1 MILSLLPA
9 LLRTLPAGPRRD
21 RPFRRSRREATAS
34 GPRGAVLRRLS
45 LLPVLPA
52 LVLSVLALAG
62 PMPAQGQQQAR
73 QDQQEPAA
81 ASGPPATLLVEAVDD
96 SGDVLGDLE
105 PGALRVLR
113 EGEPLAITTSQQTG
127 PDGVVVYF
135 DLPLLSTQQV
145 LAAASTLSDRA
156 ASLVRVG
163 DVEVVVGDS
172 DTRTALP
179 PTGDPEIVSQSLAGV
194 GTRYGGRDALVE
206 VRTRFLEELRAL
218 AGPPAGAG
226 APRTQLQPDRLDRI
240 ERLAAGA
247 LLEEADLLRRQ
258 RERLVTWAAE
268 EGSLGPRHPKALI
281 LVTGGFDA
289 DPLPFYRRALAAHG
303 LERQVADRLERP
315 VVLPSLD
322 ELGRV
327 LAAYGWLTDPYVSQ
341 GLGHEDETAPPPA
354 AGQPPTA
361 PSAGETLG
369 RPGLDASEAGDD
381 QRPALITPKLGRRDK
396 ADQEKA
402 AALPPARPDAASLVP
417 LAAATGGEVITD
429 PLQIETLL
437 RQLAGRLRL
446 DVPAPA
452 GEPERID
459 VELAATGRRAR
470 NASVRFPHWIGAT
483 PPRSVAAV
491 RVRKL
496 LDGARPEQGDL
507 PVEAVF
513 ATPPRGVGEGRLT
526 VRLGSP
532 GVPAPPP
539 GTPLRATIGIDRTE
553 GDSLVF
559 HRELAVAPDGGDTF
573 DVPVTLP
580 EGAETRLA
588 VLVEEL
594 PDGGSG
600 SAFASY
606 VQGGVGSRG
615 GQAGEGG
622 ASDEAADAYLPSPR
636 IVRLL
641 APGQAF
647 VVGETTF
654 TAVVS
659 TPQVQRVDFLL
670 DGKRVAARV
679 QSPFQAVIDVGT
691 LPERRSVEAVA
702 YDADGQE
709 MGRDTLV
716 INQGGGSFRV
726 RIVEPRA
733 GSWSD
738 DKPLVGPV
746 DVEADVT
753 APGDA
758 RIDQVEFYWGSR
770 LVATSYAPPY
780 RQRVI
785 IPADDPQGFLRVVA
799 QLEDG
804 ATAEDVLFV
813 NSPGTAERLDV
824 NLVEMYVV
832 VTDKQGHPVD
842 DLTEDD
848 FRVYEEGE
856 PQTISTFR
864 AGADLPL
871 TVGLAIDSSASMF
884 VKLPGVAEAASEF
897 VRDSLDDGDRA
908 FVVGFGGEPEL
919 VQETTGNEERLER
932 AIAGLRPVGQT
943 ALWES
948 LVYSLVEIQGA
959 PGKKA
964 LVVYTDGADE
974 DEDFSYRTAL
984 RFSRRVGVPIYII
997 LTNNEIVRTGGKG
1010 LGVRRFLGRVEK
1022 LSEEVGGR
1030 VFIVREGA
1038 DLSKVYKEIGE
1049 ELRSQYLLAYYSK
1062 DLPEE
1067 TWRNV
1072 KVETTRSDLKARTIT
1087 GTYR

>member
-1 MILSLLPA
+1 MLGGPTPA
-9 LLRTLPAGPRRD
+9 RAQQPAAA
-21 RPFRRSRREATAS
+21 ETTAETAS
-34 GPRGAVLRRLS
+34 G
-45 LLPVLPA
+45 
-52 LVLSVLALAG
+52 
-62 PMPAQGQQQAR
+62 
-73 QDQQEPAA
+73 
-81 ASGPPATLLVEAVDD
+81 SGPSATLLVEAVDA
-96 SGDVLGDLE
+96 SGDVLDGLE
-105 PGALRVLR
+105 PGNLRVVR
-113 EGEPLAITTSQQTG
+113 DGQPLPVTTSQETG
-127 PDGVVVYF
+127 PDGVVIYF

-156 ASLVRVG
+156 AALVRVG
-163 DVEVVVGDS
+163 EVQVVVGD
-172 DTRTALP
+172 DGTRTALP
-179 PTGDPEIVSQSLAGV
+179 ASSDPEIVSQGLAGV
-194 GTRYGGRDALVE
+194 GTRYGGRDTLVQ

-218 AGPPAGAG
+218 AGPPAGAD
-226 APRTQLQPDRLDRI
+226 APRSPLPADRLDRI
-240 ERLAAGA
+240 ERLAAGS

-268 EGSLGPRHPKALI
+268 DGSLGPRQPKALI

-303 LERQVADRLERP
+303 LERDVADRLERP

-327 LAAYGWLTDPYVSQ
+327 LSAYGWLTDPYVPQ
-341 GLGHEDETAPPPA
+341 GLGAEETAAPPA
-354 AGQPPTA
+354 GAQA
-361 PSAGETLG
+361 PSAPSAEDTLG
-369 RPGLDASEAGDD
+369 RPGLDASESGDD
-381 QRPALITPKLGRRDK
+381 QRPALITPKLGRRNK
-396 ADQEKA
+396 GKEA
-402 AALPPARPDAASLVP
+402 ATLPSARPDALSLAP
-417 LAAATGGEVITD
+417 LATATGGEVITD
-429 PLQIETLL
+429 PLQIEALL
-437 RQLAGRLRL
+437 RQMSGRLRL
-446 DVPAPA
+446 LVPAPA
-452 GEPERID
+452 GEPEPVEI
-459 VELAATGRRAR
+459 ELAEPRRRERGATLRY
-470 NASVRFPHWIGAT
+470 PHWIGAT

-496 LDGARPEQGDL
+496 LDGARPDEGSL

-513 ATPPRGVGEGRLT
+513 STPPRGVGEGKLT
-526 VRLGSP
+526 IRLGSP
-532 GVPAPPP
+532 GEPPPSP
-539 GTPLRATIGIDRTE
+539 GTPLRATIGIDRTD
-553 GDSLVF
+553 GGPLVF
-559 HRELAVAPDGGDTF
+559 HRELDAAAGGGDTF

-580 EGAETRLA
+580 EGAETRVA

-594 PDGGSG
+594 PDGRSG

-606 VQGGVGSRG
+606 LEGQSGG
-615 GQAGEGG
+615 AGEPGE
-622 ASDEAADAYLPSPR
+622 DAADTYLPSPR

-659 TPQVQRVDFLL
+659 TPRVQRVDFLL
-670 DGKRVAARV
+670 DGKRMAARA
-679 QSPFQAVIDVGT
+679 QSPFQAVIDVGAV
-691 LPERRSVEAVA
+691 PETRRIEAIA
-702 YDADGQE
+702 FDADGQE
-709 MGRDTLV
+709 LGRDTLV

-733 GSWSD
+733 DSWSEA
-738 DKPLVGPV
+738 KPLVGPV

-753 APGDA
+753 TPGDA
-758 RIDQVEFYWGSR
+758 RVDQVEFYWGSR
-770 LVATSYAPPY
+770 RVATSYAAPY
-780 RQRVI
+780 RQRVV

-799 QLEDG
+799 KLEDG

-842 DLTEDD
+842 DLTQDD
-848 FRVYEEGE
+848 FRVYEEGD
-856 PQTISTFR
+856 PQEITTFR

-884 VKLPGVAEAASEF
+884 VKLPGVGAAASEF
-897 VRDSLDDGDRA
+897 VRNSLGDGDRA

-919 VQETTGNEERLER
+919 VQETTGNEARLER

-984 RFSRRVGVPIYII
+984 RFSRRVGVPIYFI

-1030 VFIVREGA
+1030 VFIVRQGA

-1072 KVETTRSDLKARTIT
+1072 KVETVKPGLEARTIT